1 MKGTRLR
8 IGEQASALTFAGRL
22 ALLLN
27 SPGGALRNLPQRA
40 ADAMGRA
47 GSRLPERPARLSVGR
62 RRPAGSAHR
71 SSSPPASRF
80 RPASLARAWSAS
92 VCALGALAAGVTLL
106 LAAGEAVA
114 DSHTVPLTVQTAF
127 TCPNCPAAPAGTAEP
142 GPGAGEITL
151 RWTWSK
157 GTKPAVATWEVFCQ
171 AGSDDPRDSRTNL
184 GAGTRK
190 FTCTNLKPGVQ
201 YRATVRGRS
210 AALFS
215 TSIMGADLLPEDLVA
230 EAGDDATVYAGA
242 RVTLDGTGSATG
254 RSGATLSYAWV
265 QTAGPTVRLDGATS
279 ARPSFIA
286 PRVSSQANLTFEL
299 MVDDGTSSEK
309 DTVTVTVVPLV
320 TGASV
325 SGTTLSVT
333 FDAALKTS
341 AKPASSAFTVTAT
354 KGGASR
360 AIAGTSSLV
369 TFSGKTVTATL
380 SAAVAG
386 DETLRVRYDKPASGA
401 VLEDGT
407 GTALPSFSNWP
418 AGNAGDTTPPTVSS
432 AAINGRTVTLT
443 FNEALDESS
452 VPTLVQFPASIG
464 GQTAGADSIRV
475 AGKVV
480 TLTYP
485 SVARA
490 RHGHAVIMDYRN
502 FRATHTP
509 LRDLSQNAVAE
520 FIGRSVTNNTPP
532 AFDSATVNGDAL
544 TVTFDGE
551 LDPDSVPAA
560 DAFTVTVGGAE
571 VELASANPVSIS
583 GTAVTL
589 NLAEAV
595 LRVQTVT
602 VGYTA
607 PAVKPLQD
615 ADGAKNPVPGFTGKA
630 VTNDTP
636 ADTTPPRVSGKA
648 INGTTMTVTFNE
660 ALLESS
666 NGIPEANRFSVGVA
680 GSFVTVSNV
689 DVSGST
695 LTLTLGTAAA
705 HGDEATVSYSH
716 PQGDL
721 CTRCLQD
728 LSANE
733 VRPFR
738 TTPAAPVTNNTP
750 PAFSSAEVNG
760 DALTVTFDG
769 ELDPDSV
776 PAADAFTVTV
786 GGTEVELAS
795 ANPVSI
801 SGTAV
806 TLNLAEAV
814 LRVQT
819 VTVGYTAPAVKPLR
833 DEDGANNPVPG
844 FTGKAVTNDTP
855 ADTTPPRVSG
865 KAVNGTTLTVTFNEA
880 LLESSNGIPDANRFA
895 VGVVGTFVTVSNVD
909 VSGSTLTLTLGT
921 AAAHGDDVTVTYS
934 HPQGDLCT
942 RCLQDL
948 SANEV
953 RPFRTTPAAPVTNN
967 TPPAFSSAEVN
978 GDALTVTFDGEL
990 DPDSVPAADAFTVTV
1005 GGTEVELAAANP
1017 VSIGGPGG
1025 KTVTLTLAE
1034 SVGGSLPT
1042 VTVSY
1047 AVPAANPLRDEDN
1060 AKLPVAGFTGKTV
1073 ANNTSGDTTPPRVSS
1088 AAINGRTVTLTFNE
1102 ALDESSVPTL
1112 VQFPASIGGQTAG
1125 ADSIRVAGKVVTLTY
1140 PSVARA
1146 RHGHAVIMDYRNFRA
1161 THTPLRD
1168 LSQNAVAEFIGR
1180 SVTNNTPPAFDSA
1193 TVNGDALTVT
1203 FDGELDSGSVPAAD
1217 AFTVTVGGAEVEL
1230 AAANPVSI
1238 GGPGGKTVTLTLAE
1252 SVGGSLPTVTV
1263 SYAVPAANP
1272 LRDEDNAKL
1281 PVAGFTGKTVANNTS
1296 GDTTP
1301 PTVSSAAIN
1310 GRTVTLTFNEALD
1323 ESSVPTLVQ
1332 FPASIGGQT
1341 AGADSIRVA
1350 GKVVTLTY
1358 PSVARA
1364 RHGHAVIMD
1373 YRNFRATHTPLRDLS
1388 QNAVAEFIGRSV
1400 TNNTPPAFSS
1410 AEVNG
1415 DALTVTFDGGL
1426 DPDSVP
1432 AADAFTVTVG
1442 GARVALVDGDPV
1454 SIGGP
1459 GGETVTV
1466 TLPVTVNR
1474 TQRVRMGYTA
1484 PAVNPLRDADRAKL
1498 PVAGFTGQSV
1508 TNNSPAD
1515 STPPV
1520 LLSASVNAVTLK
1532 LHYDEALSATPL
1544 PEAGAFAVAVDG
1556 TATALAATNPVSVS
1570 GRSVT
1575 LTLAAAVTARNAVT
1589 VGYTRPTGMGAKP
1602 IRDDAGN
1609 EAESFADVEVAN
1621 ETPAPLATI
1630 ASVAIESAPS
1640 SGDTYALGE
1649 RIRVKVTWAA
1659 DVLWDVSGSGAALSV
1674 GLEVGGTARTARFA
1688 TGSETRGRARALTFG
1703 YTVADGDRDEDGIVI
1718 VRTAAHDVVALSGG
1732 ATLKD
1737 AQGRDAVRGG
1747 TGEFGPAPGHK
1758 VDSSKLA
1765 PDKAPA
1771 LVGATVSG
1779 KTLTLTFDED
1789 LAAPA
1794 DPEAASRA
1802 LRMAFFVQGGRY
1814 QGAHVPNQSPTRV
1827 AIDGPTVT
1835 LILGSGVGAG
1845 QAVTVEYGP
1854 DGIATHRLRGADGKK
1869 KEVESFVNRR
1879 VDNAT
1884 ARAGPAPRLARAT
1897 VEGSTLTLFF
1907 DRKLDQNSQPAGR
1920 LFSVSGWADGV
1931 TYQLRGTGR
1940 ARISGAVAV
1949 VMLDGA
1955 LPTETVK
1962 NDKGE
1967 DVEAPDG
1974 SPAVRYVRRWS
1985 EPALRGADGAVVADI
2000 ASWLARGLDGT
2011 GPAAAVGTVSGT
2023 KVTLYYD
2030 EALDERYVPLP
2041 AAFTVTLPGNKTPAV
2056 QTVAV
2061 RGNAVF
2067 LTLAPG
2073 DSIDHRL
2080 IVGVRYTASAAGA
2093 GRLRDMAGNEARDH
2107 PVIIPLD
2114 RNLGTGEPE
2123 GKPALAETNPAVV
2136 DGDRLK
2142 LTFDQALDT
2151 SKVPRV
2157 EAFTLTVGWYAG
2169 FDDVKVNGPEVILR
2183 LIGAMH
2189 PCEGAELNADGNIVP
2204 NDDIK
2209 LNYVTPSRNALGNR
2223 LGTQADNIVRAVVRN
2238 ARANNEHC
2246 DEDGLEGAY
2255 RNSIILRGKRPFA
2268 QVAPPRAA
2276 WFTVT
2281 ASGGPVTVTGAA
2293 FSPDDPYELKLT
2305 LSRDLGPDETA
2316 TVSYRRPAGA
2326 RGLWNVDGQQ
2336 LFDVVDL
2343 PVRMR
2348 AQDGAPAVEAVA
2360 LVSDPGTDRTYT
2372 AGDEI
2377 RVRVTFGAAV
2387 TVDTAQGTPRLK
2399 LDLGGEEGSGER
2411 WAAYASG
2418 SGEAALIFAYTAV
2431 AGDASTG
2438 GVAVVA
2444 DTLEANGG
2452 TLRSAAGADAALA
2465 HAGLNPDA
2473 GHKVDTD
2480 PPGFASAAVNGAT
2493 LTVTFD
2499 EDLDAGSAPVG
2510 SAFTVTAAPP
2520 EGDARAIA
2528 GTGTTGV
2535 AGAAVTV
2542 TLAGAVLH
2550 GETLSVAYAP
2560 PEQSPVRDLA
2570 GNAAAAFAGESAEN
2584 GTGAPA
2590 PAVEAVALVSDPGT
2604 DATYAAGDTIGIRVT
2619 FGAPVTVDTAQ
2630 GTPHLKLEL
2639 GGEAGERWAA
2649 YASGSGTNE
2658 LTFAYTAVAGDASAG
2673 GVAVVADTLE
2683 LDGGTIVSAAGAA
2696 AALAHAGLNADPAHR
2711 VDANP
2716 PGFASAAVDGATLTV
2731 TFDEDLDAGSASA
2744 ASAFTVTAAPA
2755 DGEARAIAGTGTANV
2770 AGAAVTVTLA
2780 GAVAHGET
2788 LTVAYAPPDEN
2799 PVRDLAGN
2807 AAAAF
2812 SGEAAENGTAAPAP
2826 AVEALAL
2833 VSEPGADA
2841 TYAAG
2846 DAIRVQLTF
2855 GAPVTVDTAQG
2866 SPRLKLD
2873 LGGEEGSGERWA
2885 AYASGSGTNTLAF
2898 SYEAVSGDASTGG
2911 VAVLADTL
2919 QANGGTLR
2927 SAAGAAAA
2935 LTHAG
2940 LEPDPAH
2947 RVDANPPAFASAA
2960 VDGATLTVTFDE
2972 ALDEAVAPAGS
2983 AFTVTAVAADG
2994 EARAIAGTGTTGV
3007 AGAAVTVTLAGAV
3020 AHGEMLTV
3028 AYAPP
3033 DDGGLRDRA
3042 GNAPAAFSGEA
3053 AENGTGAPAPAVEA
3067 VALVSD
3073 PGTDATYAA
3082 GDAIRVQ
3089 VTFGAPVT
3097 VDTAQGTPRLKL
3109 DLGGEE
3115 GSGERWAAYASGSG
3129 EAALTFTYTAV
3140 AGDASAGGVAVV
3152 ADTLE
3157 LDGGTIVSAAGADA
3171 ALTHAG
3177 LEPDPAHRVDANP
3190 PAFASAAVDGATL
3203 TVTFDEDLDEGSAP
3217 AGSAFTV
3224 TAAPPEGDARAI
3236 AGTGT
3241 AGVAGAAVTVTLAG
3255 AVAHGET
3262 LTVAYAPPQ
3271 DDRLRDVAG
3280 NEVVTF
3286 SGKAAENGTPAPA
3299 EPPSVEAVAVV
3310 SDPGAD
3316 ATYAAGDVIRVRV
3329 TFGEAVAVD
3338 TAGGVPRL
3346 KIDMDP
3352 ADWGDKWAAYDG
3364 GSGTTA
3370 LAFVYR
3376 ARKPNTST
3384 QGIAVL
3390 ADTLEAN
3397 GGTIRSAATGMD
3409 AQLSHLGLHHD
3420 PAHKVDT
3427 TAPLL
3432 TRVTTLDGVTLTL
3445 AFDEALDTGSVPAA
3459 GAFAFSGA
3467 ASATSVTG
3475 VAFKSGD
3482 ATRIE
3487 LTVSPAIVPPPPGS
3501 GGRGLTVV
3509 TYTPPAAEGAARLR
3523 DVAGNKVVTFRR
3535 SVTNIAPPRPTA
3547 ATVIGKTLTVS
3558 FDRFLSRKGAHWPA
3572 AEAWTLSVN
3581 GAGRAV
3587 TGGVIR
3593 GKRTDVALTLA
3604 SAVAHGDA
3612 VTLGYNGTRLRD
3624 VEGRAVAPFS
3634 LTVTN
3639 ETPAAPSVAA
3649 VAVTSRPASGDTY
3662 ALGETIRV
3670 TVTFNKAVTVDTTGG
3685 TPRLKIKMDPTWG
3698 EFWAAYDSGSGSAAL
3713 TFAHQVAEPNT
3724 SPRGIAVLANTLEA
3738 NGGTIRAAGTSVD
3751 SDLAHAGLDHD
3762 PAHKVDWR
3770 PALSVADAE
3779 ANEGQDAAITFAV
3792 TLSRP
3797 ASATVTV
3804 DYATADGTA
3813 TAGEDYTATSGTLTF
3828 AAGESSKTIAVPL
3841 LDDAIDEGRETFALR
3856 LSNAQGARIADGE
3869 ATGTIINSDKMPQA
3883 WTARFGRAVAVHVV
3897 DAVEQRLEQAP
3908 SESWAELGGHRLGGG
3923 PAVQETVQRLAP
3935 DRDLWAEAEAA
3946 ATPGQDMTPAQLLLG
3961 SAFHLVSNPENQARG
3976 PRLSAW
3982 GRVASSVFDGRED
3995 KLSLDGTV
4003 TTATLGVDGIWK
4015 RWLTGLLLAYSEGDG
4030 SFTHA
4035 NLPGGDVSSSLTSLH
4050 PYVAYTLSDRV
4061 RLWGLVGYGSGAL
4074 RLELEDERA
4083 MDTDLTMSMGA
4094 LGVRGALLQPS
4105 NPSGLELALRSD
4117 VLWMVMDSA
4126 AADNLAATEA
4136 ETSRLRLVLEGSRPV
4151 ALAGGGMFTPSLELG
4166 LRHDGGDA
4174 ETGTGL
4180 EVGGSLRYASAWGL
4194 SIEASLRALVA
4205 HEAQDYTEWGASGAL
4220 RFDPGRQGKGFTA
4233 SVVPAWGTAASGVE
4247 RLWGQSGATG
4257 LVPADALATAAAGR
4271 LEAEL
4276 GYGLAALKGR
4286 GLLTPYARVALT
4298 EGADQAW
4305 HLGTRLALAESLSLS
4320 VEASRRQRQG
4330 DVEAHELALRA
4341 NLGF

>member
-1 MKGTRLR
+1 MKGTRLP

-47 GSRLPERPARLSVGR
+47 PSTRSGPAPSPPPERPARLSAGR
-62 RRPAGSAHR
+62 RSAAGPAHPAP
-71 SSSPPASRF
+71 SPPPSRF
-80 RPASLARAWSAS
+80 RPASVARAWSAS
-92 VCALGALAAGVTLL
+92 VCALGVLAAAVTLL
-106 LAAGEAVA
+106 LAAGAAEA
-114 DSHTVPLTVQTAF
+114 DSHTVPLTVLHSF
-127 TCPNCPAAPAGTAEP
+127 TCSACPAAPAGTAEP

-151 RWTWSK
+151 RWTWSQ
-157 GTKPAVATWEVFCQ
+157 GTKPAVVGWSVTCSGG
-171 AGSDDPRDSRTNL
+171 AGNPQHHRGNL

-190 FTCTNLKPGVQ
+190 HTCTNLKPGVQ
-201 YRATVRGRS
+201 HHVWMSGH
-210 AALFS
+210 AADFS
-215 TSIMGADLLPEDLVA
+215 SSSVLEARLLPEDLVA
-230 EAGDDATVYAGA
+230 KAGDDATVYAGA

-254 RSGATLSYAWV
+254 RSGATLSYAWR

-279 ARPSFIA
+279 AKAAFIA

-299 MVDDGTSSEK
+299 TFGDGTSSEK
-309 DTVTVTVVPLV
+309 DTVTVTVLPLV

-333 FDAALKTS
+333 FDSALKAS

-354 KGGASR
+354 RGGASR

-369 TFSGKTVTATL
+369 TISGQTVTATL

-386 DETLRVRYDKPASGA
+386 DETLTVRYDKPASGA

-407 GTALPSFSNWP
+407 GTALPSFSSWP
-418 AGNAGDTTPPTVSS
+418 AGHAGDTTPPRMESRS
-432 AAINGRTVTLT
+432 FNGRTLTLT

-452 VPTLVQFPASIG
+452 VPDVLQIPGAIG
-464 GQTAGADSIRV
+464 GTGIRADSVQV
-475 AGKVV
+475 AGRVV
-480 TLTYP
+480 TVTYGT
-485 SVARA
+485 AA
-490 RHGHAVIMDYRN
+490 RHG
-502 FRATHTP
+502 
-509 LRDLSQNAVAE
+509 Q
-520 FIGRSVTNNTPP
+520 
-532 AFDSATVNGDAL
+532 
-544 TVTFDGE
+544 
-551 LDPDSVPAA
+551 
-560 DAFTVTVGGAE
+560 
-571 VELASANPVSIS
+571 
-583 GTAVTL
+583 AVTI
-589 NLAEAV
+589 
-595 LRVQTVT
+595 
-602 VGYTA
+602 
-607 PAVKPLQD
+607 D
-615 ADGAKNPVPGFTGKA
+615 F
-630 VTNDTP
+630 
-636 ADTTPPRVSGKA
+636 
-648 INGTTMTVTFNE
+648 
-660 ALLESS
+660 
-666 NGIPEANRFSVGVA
+666 
-680 GSFVTVSNV
+680 
-689 DVSGST
+689 GST
-695 LTLTLGTAAA
+695 LSTDT
-705 HGDEATVSYSH
+705 
-716 PQGDL
+716 P
-721 CTRCLQD
+721 LQD
-728 LSANE
+728 LSGNDAGNFFGLS
-733 VRPFR
+733 VP
-738 TTPAAPVTNNTP
+738 NNTP
-750 PAFSSAEVNG
+750 PAFSSAAVVG

-786 GGTEVELAS
+786 GGTEVDLA
-795 ANPVSI
+795 ATNPVSI
-801 SGTAV
+801 SGREV
-806 TLNLAEAV
+806 TLTLAESVGGSLPA
-814 LRVQT
+814 
-819 VTVGYTAPAVKPLR
+819 VTVGYAKPAENPLR
-833 DEDGANNPVPG
+833 DSDGAKNPVPG
-844 FTGKAVTNDTP
+844 FTGKTVTNSTSG
-855 ADTTPPRVSG
+855 DTTPPRMESRSF
-865 KAVNGTTLTVTFNEA
+865 NGRTLTLTFNEA
-880 LLESSNGIPDANRFA
+880 LDESSVPDVLQIPGAIGGTGIRADSVQVAGR
-895 VGVVGTFVTVSNVD
+895 V
-909 VSGSTLTLTLGT
+909 
-921 AAAHGDDVTVTYS
+921 VTVTYGTAARHGQAVTIDFGS
-934 HPQGDLCT
+934 TLSTDTP
-942 RCLQDL
+942 LQDL
-948 SANEV
+948 SGNDAGNFFGLSV
-953 RPFRTTPAAPVTNN
+953 PNN
-967 TPPAFSSAEVN
+967 TPPAFSSAAVV

-1005 GGTEVELAAANP
+1005 GGTEVDLAATNP
-1017 VSIGGPGG
+1017 VSISGRE
-1025 KTVTLTLAE
+1025 VTLTLAE
-1034 SVGGSLPT
+1034 SVGGSLPA
-1042 VTVSY
+1042 VTVGY
-1047 AVPAANPLRDEDN
+1047 AKPAENPLRDSDG
-1060 AKLPVAGFTGKTV
+1060 AKNPVPGFTGKTV
-1073 ANNTSGDTTPPRVSS
+1073 TNSTSGDTTVPTLAS
-1088 AAINGRTVTLTFNE
+1088 AAIDAATMTLTFSEALDPNSVPPTTRMGTKVGTRLVAAASIRIAGRVATVTL
-1102 ALDESSVPTL
+1102 
-1112 VQFPASIGGQTAG
+1112 PANAAAVHGQTVTVTYGKPTGAG
-1125 ADSIRVAGKVVTLTY
+1125 VKR
-1140 PSVARA
+1140 
-1146 RHGHAVIMDYRNFRA
+1146 
-1161 THTPLRD
+1161 LRD
-1168 LSQNAVAEFIGR
+1168 LSANEVETFENQP
-1180 SVTNNTPPAFDSA
+1180 VTNNTAPAWPVFASASVNGTALTVRFDRA
-1193 TVNGDALTVT
+1193 LDGTRVPAKAAFTVTVNGDA
-1203 FDGELDSGSVPAAD
+1203 
-1217 AFTVTVGGAEVEL
+1217 
-1230 AAANPVSI
+1230 
-1238 GGPGGKTVTLTLAE
+1238 
-1252 SVGGSLPTVTV
+1252 
-1263 SYAVPAANP
+1263 
-1272 LRDEDNAKL
+1272 
-1281 PVAGFTGKTVANNTS
+1281 
-1296 GDTTP
+1296 
-1301 PTVSSAAIN
+1301 
-1310 GRTVTLTFNEALD
+1310 
-1323 ESSVPTLVQ
+1323 
-1332 FPASIGGQT
+1332 
-1341 AGADSIRVA
+1341 
-1350 GKVVTLTY
+1350 
-1358 PSVARA
+1358 
-1364 RHGHAVIMD
+1364 
-1373 YRNFRATHTPLRDLS
+1373 
-1388 QNAVAEFIGRSV
+1388 
-1400 TNNTPPAFSS
+1400 
-1410 AEVNG
+1410 
-1415 DALTVTFDGGL
+1415 
-1426 DPDSVP
+1426 
-1432 AADAFTVTVG
+1432 
-1442 GARVALVDGDPV
+1442 VD
-1454 SIGGP
+1454 
-1459 GGETVTV
+1459 
-1466 TLPVTVNR
+1466 
-1474 TQRVRMGYTA
+1474 
-1484 PAVNPLRDADRAKL
+1484 
-1498 PVAGFTGQSV
+1498 
-1508 TNNSPAD
+1508 
-1515 STPPV
+1515 
-1520 LLSASVNAVTLK
+1520 
-1532 LHYDEALSATPL
+1532 
-1544 PEAGAFAVAVDG
+1544 
-1556 TATALAATNPVSVS
+1556 LAATNPVSIS
-1570 GRSVT
+1570 GSAVT
-1575 LTLAAAVTARNAVT
+1575 LTLAGAVAYGQAVA
-1589 VGYTRPTGMGAKP
+1589 VGYDRSQAGGSGTL
-1602 IRDDAGN
+1602 RDAPGN
-1609 EAESFADVEVAN
+1609 EAPSFAGEYVAN
-1621 ETPAPLATI
+1621 RTPLPAATI

-1640 SGDTYALGE
+1640 SGDTYLQGE
-1649 RIRVKVTWAA
+1649 QIRVKVTWTA

-1674 GLEVGGTARTARFA
+1674 GLVVGGTARTAHLV
-1688 TGSETRGRARALTFG
+1688 TGNETRGRARALTFG
-1703 YTVADGDRDEDGIVI
+1703 YTVAAGDRDTDGIVI

-1737 AQGRDAVRGG
+1737 ALGRDAVRGG

-1758 VDSSKLA
+1758 VDGSRKA

-1794 DPEAASRA
+1794 DPEAASMA
-1802 LRMAFFVQGGRY
+1802 LRFAFFVQGGRY
-1814 QGAHVPNQSPTRV
+1814 QGAPVTDQSPTRV
-1827 AIDGPTVT
+1827 VVSGPTVT
-1835 LILGSGVGAG
+1835 LTLGSGVGAG
-1845 QAVTVEYGP
+1845 QPVTVSYGKE
-1854 DGIATHRLRGADGKK
+1854 GIALHQLRDAGG
-1869 KEVESFVNRR
+1869 KEVENFTGVA

-1884 ARAGPAPRLARAT
+1884 GRAGPAPRLARAT

-1907 DRKLDQNSQPAGR
+1907 DRGPDAGSRPAGR
-1920 LFSVSGWADGV
+1920 RFEVSGRGPTGA
-1931 TYQLRGTGR
+1931 RFEIPGTGR
-1940 ARISGAVAV
+1940 ARISGATV
-1949 VMLDGA
+1949 VVRLAEA
-1955 LPTETVK
+1955 LPTVENDEGETIRPEIPVMRYYRG
-1962 NDKGE
+1962 NETRPLRGE
-1967 DVEAPDG
+1967 DGARVVDINPWF
-1974 SPAVRYVRRWS
+1974 PAVLDETR
-1985 EPALRGADGAVVADI
+1985 PAVQDTTI
-2000 ASWLARGLDGT
+2000 
-2011 GPAAAVGTVSGT
+2011 SGT
-2023 KVTLYYD
+2023 QVTLYYD
-2030 EALDERYVPLP
+2030 EALDERYVPAP
-2041 AAFTVTLPGNKTPAV
+2041 AAFAVTLPGNVRPAV
-2056 QTVAV
+2056 QTVEV
-2061 RGNAVF
+2061 RGTAVF
-2067 LTLAPG
+2067 LTLDPAKPV
-2073 DSIDHRL
+2073 DARL

-2093 GRLRDMAGNEARDH
+2093 ARLRDMAGNEAGDH
-2107 PVIIPLD
+2107 SVIIPTGS
-2114 RNLGTGEPE
+2114 NLGTSAPE
-2123 GKPALAETNPAVV
+2123 GKPALVAKREETDPDPAEARR
-2136 DGDRLK
+2136 DRLT
-2142 LTFDQALDT
+2142 LTFDRALDP
-2151 SKVPRV
+2151 SKVPGNA
-2157 EAFTLTVGWYAG
+2157 AFTLSPFAFGGVIAVTVGRAPVG
-2169 FDDVKVNGPEVILR
+2169 RTAVARTLVELR
-2183 LIGAMH
+2183 LADPVM
-2189 PCEGAELNADGNIVP
+2189 PCDGITVYADGTFEH
-2204 NDDIK
+2204 NDDIR
-2209 LNYVTPSRNALGNR
+2209 LSYAQPVRNALR
-2223 LGTQADNIVRAVVRN
+2223 DAWGTKADGIDRQVVVNKN
-2238 ARANNEHC
+2238 ANPENCEVNGIKDAR
-2246 DEDGLEGAY
+2246 EG
-2255 RNSIILRGKRPFA
+2255 SIILTGRRPFA
-2268 QVAPPRAA
+2268 QDAPPRAA

-2281 ASGGPVTVTGAA
+2281 ASGGPVAVTGAA
-2293 FSPDDPYELKLT
+2293 FSPDNPYEIKLT
-2305 LSRDLGPDETA
+2305 LSRDFAPDETA
-2316 TVSYRRPAGA
+2316 TVSYRRPLGA
-2326 RGLWNVDGQQ
+2326 RGLWNVDGAQ
-2336 LFDVVDL
+2336 LADVLDL

-2348 AQDGAPAVEAVA
+2348 SQATAPGVEAVA
-2360 LVSDPGTDRTYT
+2360 VVSDPGTDRTYA
-2372 AGDEI
+2372 AGDAI
-2377 RVRVTFGAAV
+2377 RVRLTFDEPV

-2399 LDLGGEEGSGER
+2399 LDLGGESASGER
-2411 WAAYASG
+2411 WADYEGGTGTNELAFVY
-2418 SGEAALIFAYTAV
+2418 EAV
-2431 AGDASTG
+2431 AGDASAE
-2438 GVAVVA
+2438 GVAVLA
-2444 DTLEANGG
+2444 DTLELDGG
-2452 TLRSAAGADAALA
+2452 TIVSAAGADAALG
-2465 HAGLNPDA
+2465 HAGLGPDA

-2480 PPGFASAAVNGAT
+2480 PPAFASAAVDGAT

-2499 EDLDAGSAPVG
+2499 EDLDAGSAPAG
-2510 SAFTVTAAPP
+2510 SAFTVTAAPADG
-2520 EGDARAIA
+2520 EARAIA
-2528 GTGTTGV
+2528 GTGTAAGV

-2542 TLAGAVLH
+2542 TLAGAVAH
-2550 GETLSVAYAP
+2550 GETLTVAYAAP
-2560 PEQSPVRDLA
+2560 DENPVRDLA
-2570 GNAAAAFAGESAEN
+2570 GNEAAAFSGASAEN
-2584 GTGAPA
+2584 ATGAPA
-2590 PAVEAVALVSDPGT
+2590 PGVEAVAVVSDPGA

-2630 GTPHLKLEL
+2630 GTPRLKLDL
-2639 GGEAGERWAA
+2639 GGEAGSGERWAA

-2673 GVAVVADTLE
+2673 GVAVLANTLE
-2683 LDGGTIVSAAGAA
+2683 LDGGTMVSAAGAA
-2696 AALAHAGLNADPAHR
+2696 AALVHAGLAPDAGHK
-2711 VDANP
+2711 VDAAA

-2731 TFDEDLDAGSASA
+2731 TFDEDLDADSAPA

-2755 DGEARAIAGTGTANV
+2755 DGEARTIAGTGTAGV

-2826 AVEALAL
+2826 AVEAVAV
-2833 VSEPGADA
+2833 VSDPGADA

-2846 DAIRVQLTF
+2846 DAIRVQVTF

-2866 SPRLKLD
+2866 TPRLKLD
-2873 LGGEEGSGERWA
+2873 LGGEAGSGERWA
-2885 AYASGSGTNTLAF
+2885 AYASGSG
-2898 SYEAVSGDASTGG
+2898 EAALTFAYTAGAGDASAGG

-2947 RVDANPPAFASAA
+2947 RVDANPPGFASAA

-2972 ALDEAVAPAGS
+2972 DLDADSAPAGS
-2983 AFTVTAVAADG
+2983 AFTVTAAPAEG

-3007 AGAAVTVTLAGAV
+3007 AGAAVTVTLAGAA
-3020 AHGEMLTV
+3020 AHGETLSV

-3033 DDGGLRDRA
+3033 EENPVRDLA
-3042 GNAPAAFSGEA
+3042 GNAAAAFSGES
-3053 AENGTGAPAPAVEA
+3053 AENGTAAPAPAVEA

-3073 PGTDATYAA
+3073 PGADATYAA

-3089 VTFGAPVT
+3089 LTFGAPVT

-3109 DLGGEE
+3109 DLGGEA
-3115 GSGERWAAYASGSG
+3115 GERWASYASGDG
-3129 EAALTFTYTAV
+3129 TTALTFAYTAV
-3140 AGDASAGGVAVV
+3140 SGDASAGGVAVV

-3157 LDGGTIVSAAGADA
+3157 LDGGTMVSAAGAA
-3171 ALTHAG
+3171 AVLTHAG

-3190 PAFASAAVDGATL
+3190 PAFVSAAVDGSTL
-3203 TVTFDEDLDEGSAP
+3203 TLTFDEALDAGSAP

-3224 TAAPPEGDARAI
+3224 TAAPADGEARAI

-3241 AGVAGAAVTVTLAG
+3241 ANVADAAVTVTLAE

-3329 TFGEAVAVD
+3329 TFSEAVAVD

-3352 ADWGDKWAAYDG
+3352 ADWGDKWAACDG

-3467 ASATSVTG
+3467 ASATTVTG

-3487 LTVSPAIVPPPPGS
+3487 LAVSPAIVPPPPGS

-3509 TYTPPAAEGAARLR
+3509 TYTPPAGEGAGRLR
-3523 DVAGNKVVTFRR
+3523 DAAGNKVVTFRR
-3535 SVTNIAPPRPTA
+3535 SVTNIAPPRPTG

-3572 AEAWTLSVN
+3572 AEAWAVSVN

-3624 VEGRAVAPFS
+3624 VEGRPVAPFS

-3662 ALGETIRV
+3662 LLGETIRV
-3670 TVTFNKAVTVDTTGG
+3670 TVSFDKPVTVTQ
-3685 TPRLKIKMDPTWG
+3685 TPRLKINMDSAHSG
-3698 EFWAAYDSGSGSAAL
+3698 ETPAAYEGGSGTSSL
-3713 TFAHQVAEPNT
+3713 NFVHTVVEPNIST
-3724 SPRGIAVLANTLEA
+3724 LGIAVLANSLAA

-3770 PALSVADAE
+3770 PGLSVADAE

-3841 LDDAIDEGRETFALR
+3841 LDDAIDEGRETFTLR

-3935 DRDLWAEAEAA
+3935 ERDLWAEAEAA

-3961 SAFHLVSNPENQARG
+3961 SAFHLVSNPEDQARG

-3995 KLSLDGTV
+3995 KLSLDGAV
-4003 TTATLGVDGIWK
+4003 TTATLGVDGVWK

-4035 NLPGGDVSSSLTSLH
+4035 DLPGGDVSSSLTSLH

-4074 RLELEDERA
+4074 RLELEDARA

-4136 ETSRLRLVLEGSRPV
+4136 EASRLRLVLEGSRPV
-4151 ALAGGGMFTPSLELG
+4151 ALAGGGMFTPSLEVG

-4220 RFDPGRQGKGFTA
+4220 RFDPGRQGKGFAA
-4233 SVVPAWGTAASGVE
+4233 SVVPAWGTAASSVE

-4257 LVPADALATAAAGR
+4257 LVPADALTTAAAGR